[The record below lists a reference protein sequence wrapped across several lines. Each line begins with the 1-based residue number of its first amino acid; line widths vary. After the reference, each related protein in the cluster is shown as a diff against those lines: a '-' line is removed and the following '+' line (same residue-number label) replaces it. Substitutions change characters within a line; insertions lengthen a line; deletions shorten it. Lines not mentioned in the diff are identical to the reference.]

1 MQNETYELIE
11 RYFNA
16 ETSLEEERK
25 LRKLLAAIPS
35 GDPLANE
42 AKAVMG
48 FSLCA
53 PRKKRMLRI
62 TRRTRA
68 WLSTA
73 AAIAIVFTLGFFASN
88 HYGNTPDMIYAYVN
102 GHEITDN
109 NEVMQMMQ
117 AELSEMAEASEYVSE
132 CIDEEWNAMRE
143 AFDQTQ
149 Q

>member
-53 PRKKRMLRI
+53 PR
-62 TRRTRA
+62 A
-68 WLSTA
+68 QPPPS
-73 AAIAIVFTLGFFASN
+73 
-88 HYGNTPDMIYAYVN
+88 P
-102 GHEITDN
+102 
-109 NEVMQMMQ
+109 
-117 AELSEMAEASEYVSE
+117 
-132 CIDEEWNAMRE
+132 
-143 AFDQTQ
+143 
-149 Q
+149 

>member
-16 ETSLEEERK
+16 ETTLEEERR
-25 LRKLLAAIPS
+25 LRQLLADTPP
-35 GDPLANE
+35 GDQLADE

-53 PRKKRMLRI
+53 PRRKKARLMPQGV
-62 TRRTRA
+62 RA
-68 WLSTA
+68 WLSAA
-73 AAIAIVFTLGFFASN
+73 AAIAIVFTIGLFMPD
-88 HYGNTPDMIYAYVN
+88 TPDMIYASIN
-102 GHEITDN
+102 GHEVTDN
-109 NEVMQMMQ
+109 NRVMQMMQ
-117 AELSEMAEASEYVSE
+117 AELSDMAEASEYVSD

-143 AFDQTQ
+143 AFGETQ

>member
-16 ETSLEEERK
+16 ETTLEEERR
-25 LRKLLAAIPS
+25 LRQLLADTPP
-35 GDPLANE
+35 GDQLADE

-53 PRKKRMLRI
+53 PRRKKARLVPHRARM
-62 TRRTRA
+62 
-68 WLSTA
+68 WLSAA
-73 AAIAIVFTLGFFASN
+73 AAIAVIFTIGLFMTSR
-88 HYGNTPDMIYAYVN
+88 HDSTPDMIYACIN
-102 GHEITDN
+102 GHEVTDN
-109 NEVMQMMQ
+109 NRVMRMMQ
-117 AELSEMAEASEYVSE
+117 AELSDMAEASEYVSD

-143 AFDQTQ
+143 AFGETQ